1 MNLIWEKY
9 ENPVYGNES
18 GTVIICDLTVTSPPL
33 GVIPFA
39 ASSTDVH
46 DYGRNLFAEII
57 ANSDNIPILPYTPP
71 IPK

>member
-18 GTVIICDLTVTSPPL
+18 GTMIICDLTVISPPL

-46 DYGRNLFAEII
+46 DHGKDIYNAIL
-57 ANSDNIPILPYTPP
+57 ANIDTVPIGQYVPTS
-71 IPK
+71 PK